1 MKHYSMMAA
10 MAAAAL
16 ALIGCSKETPAP
28 EANPDEGVKSITL
41 SINGGNMTKAQVTP
55 DDKWALN
62 AGISRLD
69 IYFTTASDNIQYSKR
84 IDRNTDET
92 LWGNITGQTGNNK
105 IRFIGMTNVSRVYV
119 VANDTREN
127 ILTGG
132 NISQIQ
138 ADLANMYG
146 SKANTDILYF
156 GGDQELTPIGNEPAD
171 NVGATFD
178 DTGAAVPNPDGAED
192 MSTQYYQ
199 ANVTVRP
206 AISRL
211 EIGKIATK
219 NAGQGE
225 VSVQYNSNPE
235 KTYVV
240 EYTGFNPELVGIYM
254 SNFYGTLTPSSSA
267 LGKHFPTPTETGVIT
282 EGHWD
287 NDAITKTADIDAAYN
302 QDGIALYSNYVTD
315 HYEALFAGGEG
326 TGVQG
331 SEYVYFNG
339 NNTTCVPFNF
349 IVPFDPLTKSQDV
362 PESSSFAGCPQFH
375 FQFYYP
381 ESEKED
387 YKITAVYEKTAGAEA
402 GKVDPAT
409 DKELYDIITSAFTFP
424 VTEDN
429 LFYANVVSFLPS
441 DEDNNTPVEIEPNTI
456 YRMNEV
462 LITPENL
469 GTGTVKISSY
479 NIIVKVDILNYNE
492 VNVRPGF

>member
-1 MKHYSMMAA
+1 MMAA

-178 DTGAAVPNPDGAED
+178 DTGAAVPNPDGDED

-254 SNFYGTLTPSSSA
+254 SNFYKSSPLFPNKTVIDDWTAELFATPGFNEGVSPIA
-267 LGKHFPTPTETGVIT
+267 EGKWTGLS
-282 EGHWD
+282 D
-287 NDAITKTADIDAAYN
+287 DQN
-302 QDGIALYSNYVTD
+302 DGISYANYNNGYQDFTTAHVGTTSGTTN
-315 HYEALFAGGEG
+315 YLFDGGSDADA
-326 TGVQG
+326 V
-331 SEYVYFNG
+331 V
-339 NNTTCVPFNF
+339 VPFNF
-349 IVPFDPLTKSQDV
+349 FVPYSLTDRSANADGV
-362 PESSSFAGCPQFH
+362 VDLGAACPALH
-375 FQFYYP
+375 FQFKKPVNPTFSCTSVQYYTSGSWQNVTDTNL
-381 ESEKED
+381 EQQLQN
-387 YKITAVYEKTAGAEA
+387 AVAW
-402 GKVDPAT
+402 PNNT
-409 DKELYDIITSAFTFP
+409 DGIA
-424 VTEDN
+424 
-429 LFYANVVSFLPS
+429 YANVTKFFL
-441 DEDNNTPVEIEPNTI
+441 DEDHTTELKVKPGLIYKVQEVVVEPV
-456 YRMNEV
+456 
-462 LITPENL
+462 NL
-469 GTGTVKISSY
+469 SVSTKDTDQFNVY
-479 NIIVKVDILNYNE
+479 VVVKVVGFDE
-492 VNVRPGF
+492 RNVYPVFD